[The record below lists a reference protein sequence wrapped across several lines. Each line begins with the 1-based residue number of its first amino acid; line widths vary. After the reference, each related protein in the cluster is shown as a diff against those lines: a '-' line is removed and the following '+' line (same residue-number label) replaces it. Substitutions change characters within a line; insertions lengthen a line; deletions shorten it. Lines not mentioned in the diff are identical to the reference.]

1 MIPVLACGTYPAY
14 FIIIASI
21 VVFAPSWI
29 SAVALFASVCHRVAA
44 RKPASTRC
52 LIAWTTIVA
61 IGVSGQMAVLAQIG
75 WLNS

>member
-1 MIPVLACGTYPAY
+1 MIPVLACGSIPAS
-14 FIIIASI
+14 FLIIACI

-29 SAVALFASVCHRVAA
+29 SAVALFVSVCHRAA
-44 RKPASTRC
+44 ACKPASTRC
-52 LIAWTTIVA
+52 LLAWAAIVA